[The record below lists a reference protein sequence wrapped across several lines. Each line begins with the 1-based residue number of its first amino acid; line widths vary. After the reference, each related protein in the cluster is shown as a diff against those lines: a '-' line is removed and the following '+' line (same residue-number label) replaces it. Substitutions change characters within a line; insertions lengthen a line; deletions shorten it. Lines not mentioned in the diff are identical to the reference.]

1 MGITPHEL
9 YDMSLY
15 EYNYYA
21 EGVSIARKNESV
33 NCILTGYYAAYYVNG
48 GNKARKPKELIELI
62 FGKENSYRDSAEDI
76 NKTKALF
83 GDD

>member
-1 MGITPHEL
+1 
-9 YDMSLY
+9 MSLW

-21 EGVSIARKNESV
+21 EGKLIARKNESV

-62 FGKENSYRDSAEDI
+62 FGKVNSYQDSADDI
-76 NKTKALF
+76 YKTKALF
-83 GDD
+83 GDDR